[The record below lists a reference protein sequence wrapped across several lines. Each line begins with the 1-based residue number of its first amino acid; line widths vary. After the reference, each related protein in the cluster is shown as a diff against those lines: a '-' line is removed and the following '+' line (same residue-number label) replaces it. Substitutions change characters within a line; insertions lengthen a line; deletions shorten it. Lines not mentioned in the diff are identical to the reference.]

1 MADSGDFKVPITKAG
16 KGQYITVTSDEL
28 KALGDNAFSA
38 IVAAGLKVMLNANM
52 SKFPT
57 KDLDGD
63 ELSTQQAKIMEKAA
77 ENKAKVLAGEVKS
90 RGATATAAD
99 GSKVPGPV
107 MTKARQLA
115 KETVKDELR
124 KAGIR
129 ISLVA
134 PTDITAYANKLLAD
148 DPSYIAEATKLI
160 EETKAKAAD
169 KGSVIARLAE
179 LGISESPI
187 LVQKAEKAKAAKAK
201 DKPVSAKQA
210 AKPKAMPVPAKPQH
224 SQHTTH

>member
-1 MADSGDFKVPITKAG
+1 MADSDFKVPITKAG
-16 KGQYITVTSDEL
+16 KGSTLTVTKEEIGALSDS
-28 KALGDNAFSA
+28 AFAA

-57 KDLDGD
+57 TGLEGE
-63 ELSTQQAKIMEKAA
+63 ELATQQAKIMEKAE

-99 GSKVPGPV
+99 GTKVPGPV

-115 KETVKDELR
+115 KEIVKDELR

-224 SQHTTH
+224 QQHTTH

>member
-1 MADSGDFKVPITKAG
+1 MADSDFRIPITKAG
-16 KGQYITVTSDEL
+16 KGQTLTVTKEEIAALSDS
-28 KALGDNAFSA
+28 AFAA

-57 KDLDGD
+57 KDLEGD
-63 ELSTQQAKIMEKAA
+63 ELTEQQAKIMEKAA

-90 RGATATAAD
+90 RGATATTAD

-134 PTDITAYANKLLAD
+134 STDITAYANKLLAD
-148 DPSYIAEATKLI
+148 DPSYIVEATKLI
-160 EETKAKAAD
+160 EETKAKTAS
-169 KGSVIARLAE
+169 KEGVLARLAE

-201 DKPVSAKQA
+201 DKPISAKAA
-210 AKPKAMPVPAKPQH
+210 AKPKAMPVPAKPQAAH
-224 SQHTTH
+224 HTTH

>member
-1 MADSGDFKVPITKAG
+1 MADSDFRIPITKAG
-16 KGQYITVTSDEL
+16 KGSTLTVTKEEIAALSD
-28 KALGDNAFSA
+28 GAFAA

-224 SQHTTH
+224 QPHTTH